1 MISILIPVFN
11 FDVTELA
18 VELSNQLE
26 NLYSDGEIIIL
37 DDGSEPSFRN
47 RHSQLSSVPH
57 IQYLESATNNGRVR
71 IRQKL
76 AAAAAF
82 EWLLFL
88 DCDSKIVSD
97 KFLETFSKRINDS
110 ARVITGGRIYTNIPP
125 ADCRFR
131 LHWKYGTSREKS
143 SYDRKKCNNRFM
155 TNNFMIR
162 KEIFSSL
169 DFTNEWE
176 GYGYEDTWMAIQLES
191 LDIPILF
198 IDNPVKHDGIE
209 TSELFMSKS
218 REALQNLYRLTCF
231 VPRDRLKKQVRLYN
245 HFYRIR
251 LLGMTWL
258 IQLMYGI
265 LRSAI
270 RKNLHSCNPS
280 LAAFDFYRL
289 YYFSTIVKKEKQKSP

>member
-11 FDVTELA
+11 YDVTELA
-18 VELSNQLE
+18 DELSIQVEKLHIKA
-26 NLYSDGEIIIL
+26 EIIII
-37 DDGSEPSFRN
+37 DDGSEASFRN
-47 RHSQLSSVPH
+47 RQRQLSSVPH
-57 IQYLESATNNGRVR
+57 VQYLESPTNNGRVR

-76 AAAAAF
+76 AASATY

-97 KFLETFSKRINDS
+97 KYLETFSNQVSDS
-110 ARVITGGRIYTNIPP
+110 AQVITGGRIYTNIQP

-131 LHWKYGTSREKS
+131 LHWKYGTTREKS
-143 SYDRKKCNNRFM
+143 CYDEQNCNNRFM
-155 TNNFMIR
+155 TNNFLIQ
-162 KEIFSSL
+162 KEIFGSL
-169 DFTNEWE
+169 DFTNAWE

-191 LDIPILF
+191 LNIPILF

-218 REALQNLYRLTCF
+218 REALQNLHRLSCF
-231 VPRDRLKKQVRLYN
+231 VPRDRLKKHVRLYN
-245 HFYRIR
+245 HFCRIK

-258 IQLMYGI
+258 IHLVYGL
-265 LRSAI
+265 LRISI
-270 RKNLHSCNPS
+270 NKNLNSCNPF

-289 YYFSTIVKKEKQKSP
+289 HYFSTIVRKEKLKSP